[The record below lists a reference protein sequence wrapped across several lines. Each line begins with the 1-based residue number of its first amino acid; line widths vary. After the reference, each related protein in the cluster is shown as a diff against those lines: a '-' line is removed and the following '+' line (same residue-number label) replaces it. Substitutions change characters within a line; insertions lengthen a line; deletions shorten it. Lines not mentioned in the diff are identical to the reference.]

1 MSTFLREL
9 GQHWQVTI
17 LRHIPQIIQALII
30 LAITLYIDGRLQGA
44 VERAVGQGRGR
55 RELARLLGRLV
66 RIAVLVG
73 GIVIILGIFDQTEVL
88 ASFIASLG
96 IAGLLIAFA
105 LQDITKNFAAGVLLL
120 IQRPFGLD
128 DRIRVGAHEGI
139 VTDISLRATVLRT
152 SDGHEVLIPN
162 ADVYSGAIINLTRYP
177 LRRHAVPVTLP
188 GTVDPAS
195 AQAALLAALRQ
206 APRLEPE
213 PPPQVVATTVAKDD
227 LQFEARF
234 WLPSAAPDTPAVV
247 SAVTL
252 ALQQEAQALREQP
265 VEADAPGGS
274 GAGGDRL

>member
-1 MSTFLREL
+1 MGGYLGEL
-9 GQHWQVTI
+9 WLDWQKTI

-30 LAITLYIDGRLQGA
+30 LAITLHVNRRLQGA
-44 VERAVGQGRGR
+44 VERTVGQGRGR

-66 RIAVLVG
+66 RIGVLVG
-73 GIVIILGIFDQTEVL
+73 GVVIVLGIFDQTEVL

-96 IAGLLIAFA
+96 IFGLLIAFA

-128 DRIRVGAHEGI
+128 DRIRVGAHEGT
-139 VTDISLRATVLRT
+139 VTDVSLRATVLRT
-152 SDGHEVLIPN
+152 IDGHEVLIPN
-162 ADVYSGAIINLTRYP
+162 ADVYSGTIVNLTRYP

-188 GTVDPAS
+188 ATVDPAS
-195 AQAALLAALRQ
+195 AQSALLETLRQ
-206 APRLEPE
+206 APRLELE

-234 WLPSAAPDTPAVV
+234 WLQSAAPDTPAII

-252 ALQQEAQALREQP
+252 ALQQQAQALREQP
-265 VEADAPGGS
+265 VD
-274 GAGGDRL
+274 